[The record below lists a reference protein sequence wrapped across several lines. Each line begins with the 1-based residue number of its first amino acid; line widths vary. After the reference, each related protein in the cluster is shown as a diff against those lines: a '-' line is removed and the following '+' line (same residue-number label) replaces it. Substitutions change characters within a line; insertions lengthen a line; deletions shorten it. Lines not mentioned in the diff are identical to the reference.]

1 MGPIPP
7 NQGRDWPTRTTL
19 QTMTTISNLISALII
34 VESSGNDQ
42 AIGDNGRALGPLQ
55 IHKAVVLDV
64 NRITGSHYRHQD
76 MTNRAQARAVCEAYL
91 KHYVT
96 EKRIGRK
103 PTVADFAKVWN
114 SGPEGFKKTCSD
126 KYAAKVQLQTIKQND
141 NHIEKRKAVPNR

>member
-1 MGPIPP
+1 M
-7 NQGRDWPTRTTL
+7 NL
-19 QTMTTISNLISALII
+19 NSLISALMI
-34 VESSGNDQ
+34 VESSNNDM
-42 AIGDNGRALGPLQ
+42 AIGDQGRAIGCLQ

-76 MTNRAQARAVCEAYL
+76 MTNRVQARAVCEAYL

-114 SGPEGFKKTCSD
+114 SGPDGFKKTCSD
-126 KYAAKVQLQTIKQND
+126 KYAAKVQLQTTKQND
-141 NHIEKRKAVPNR
+141 NYIEKRKAIPNR